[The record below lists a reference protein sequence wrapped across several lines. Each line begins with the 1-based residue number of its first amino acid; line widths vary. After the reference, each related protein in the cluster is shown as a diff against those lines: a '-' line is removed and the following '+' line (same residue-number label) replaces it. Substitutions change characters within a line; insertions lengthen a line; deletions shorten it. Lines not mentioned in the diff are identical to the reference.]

1 VHEKDWAKYRF
12 ALIQEATFK
21 QPTHISD
28 GELIL
33 GPNCGSS
40 LSIAFA
46 EDILYD
52 HKWLAEDV
60 LGLDH
65 MDKAASNLAVLRWT
79 FPTIRCV
86 RHVINNNKPTIH

>member
-1 VHEKDWAKYRF
+1 LVARLQVHEKDWAKYRF

-33 GPNCGSS
+33 GFDRASS
-40 LSIAFA
+40 LRIAFT

-65 MDKAASNLAVLRWT
+65 MDKSNKRTNGAYKNDA
-79 FPTIRCV
+79 I
-86 RHVINNNKPTIH
+86 VIKG